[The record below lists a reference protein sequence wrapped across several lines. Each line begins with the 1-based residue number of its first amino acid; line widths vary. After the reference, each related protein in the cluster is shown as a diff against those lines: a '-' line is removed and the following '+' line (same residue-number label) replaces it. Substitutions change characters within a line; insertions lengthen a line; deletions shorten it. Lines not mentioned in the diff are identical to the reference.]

1 MRDKKYYREKF
12 KDYPDV
18 VTLKQFKEMLGGI
31 GDGTA
36 RKLMRA
42 GKVKHFYIRNTY
54 MIPKEYV
61 IEYVLSEH
69 YSEYKYEL
77 KVQI

>member
-1 MRDKKYYREKF
+1 MRNEQYYREKF

-18 VTLKQFKEMLGGI
+18 VTLEQFREMLGGI
-31 GDGTA
+31 GHSTA
-36 RKLMRA
+36 RKLMRT
-42 GKVKHFYIRNTY
+42 GRVKHFYIRNTY

-61 IEYVLSEH
+61 IEYVLGEH
-69 YSEYKYEL
+69 YEEYKYSL